1 MVKSVA
7 MSPSP
12 DAVRD
17 RRRPAA
23 MDASR
28 RVGRFRTGLALL
40 IVLTTGLVLLVTAP
54 PAAAHGAGGDD
65 ATSYRSVITSAG
77 EPCLDWSILGG
88 DAQVQL
94 DNRCHA
100 VVTILGYEGEPYLR
114 FSPGRVEENQRSP
127 ARWLNQDRYSTQ
139 PPPADA
145 SADANP
151 DWQTVAD
158 GSRFAWH
165 DHRIHWMAP
174 SRPSQVSTDGG
185 EQRVFDWSLQYQTS
199 STQETQSLEGTL
211 WWSPSPP
218 WWLPLAVVLAAAA
231 VLLAACATVARTRGQ
246 RWWEL
251 ASRPLAV
258 VLLAFT
264 LAVAAR
270 GVDDLLTVSASSGT
284 VAVAAITLTAVVA
297 LLAILARRAWRADA
311 GAFGALA
318 LSGLA
323 TLWFVGAPN
332 KGQLGAPYLLSSL
345 PGWFARTV
353 TAVGLVWWV
362 PVLVVAVAAERHH
375 GNFFGRGIRRAPRT
389 AE

>member
-1 MVKSVA
+1 MGA
-7 MSPSP
+7 
-12 DAVRD
+12 RG
-17 RRRPAA
+17 
-23 MDASR
+23 
-28 RVGRFRTGLALL
+28 RVGRFRRGLALL

-77 EPCLDWSILGG
+77 EACLDWSILGG

-94 DNRCHA
+94 DNRCNA

-174 SRPSQVSTDGG
+174 SRPSQVSTDVG

-264 LAVAAR
+264 ALR
-270 GVDDLLTVSASSGT
+270 SSMILGVSARSANSASTRPRSWPPT
-284 VAVAAITLTAVVA
+284 VTTPPSTPPD
-297 LLAILARRAWRADA
+297 WWTY
-311 GAFGALA
+311 
-318 LSGLA
+318 LA
-323 TLWFVGAPN
+323 TSSSPWSKATAPLTCGAGPLTPTLA
-332 KGQLGAPYLLSSL
+332 G
-345 PGWFARTV
+345 
-353 TAVGLVWWV
+353 
-362 PVLVVAVAAERHH
+362 
-375 GNFFGRGIRRAPRT
+375 
-389 AE
+389 